1 MCLLSNTEISAHDYR
16 RVSVGDHLDLA
27 FVPGGISYDP
37 MFSSASLIYHRLYK
51 GHLVCVLPTGHS
63 LSPKEAVTLDDL
75 AGETLILLDHDHCP
89 PEMDDIQLM
98 IRRNGKDL
106 RYYFSGSSLYTIP
119 MIVAGLGIAVM
130 PDSVCPPEK
139 SIITV
144 PVQIKYS
151 VEYGMIGALDL
162 FYVHPFHYGAY
173 QSHWIICCDK
183 YFCFHR

>member
-1 MCLLSNTEISAHDYR
+1 
-16 RVSVGDHLDLA
+16 
-27 FVPGGISYDP
+27 

-89 PEMDDIQLM
+89 PEMNDIQLM